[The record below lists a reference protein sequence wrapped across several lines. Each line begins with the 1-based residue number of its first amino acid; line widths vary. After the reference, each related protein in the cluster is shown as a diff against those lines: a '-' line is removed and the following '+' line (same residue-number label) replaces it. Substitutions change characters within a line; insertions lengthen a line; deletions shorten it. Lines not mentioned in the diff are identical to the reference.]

1 MQTYNRNR
9 RRERC
14 ETAEANEMSEWP
26 NFVANTEKLQFE
38 DRDTFNQA
46 CDKYRNDP
54 RLIDI
59 GYSDMVIILDSSNS
73 SPTQV

>member
-1 MQTYNRNR
+1 
-9 RRERC
+9 
-14 ETAEANEMSEWP
+14 MSEWP
-26 NFVANTEKLQFE
+26 NFLENTEKLQFE
-38 DRDTFNQA
+38 DRDTFNKA
-46 CDKYRNDP
+46 CDEYRSNP

>member
-1 MQTYNRNR
+1 MQTHNRNR
-9 RRERC
+9 RHKRRKTTEVD
-14 ETAEANEMSEWP
+14 EMNEWP
-26 NFVANTEKLQFE
+26 NFLENTEKLQFE
-38 DRDTFNQA
+38 DRDTFNKA
-46 CDKYRNDP
+46 CDEYSSNP

>member
-1 MQTYNRNR
+1 
-9 RRERC
+9 
-14 ETAEANEMSEWP
+14 MSEWP
-26 NFVANTEKLQFE
+26 NFLENTEKLQFE
-38 DRDTFNQA
+38 DRDTFNKA
-46 CDKYRNDP
+46 CEEHRNNP

>member
-1 MQTYNRNR
+1 
-9 RRERC
+9 
-14 ETAEANEMSEWP
+14 MSEWP